1 MKIIPTD
8 IEGLVLVEPR
18 RFGDDR
24 GYFMETFHQD
34 RYGQSGIKQAFVQ
47 DNFSFSVKNTLRGL
61 HFQIRRPQAKL
72 VQVLSGKI
80 FDVVVDL
87 RSGSATFGRWTGLA
101 LSEDNGR
108 QLYIPE
114 GFAHGFCVLSDT
126 ARFIYKCSDIYD
138 PGDEGGILWSDPA
151 IGIDWPVTAPI
162 LSEKDA
168 AFPCLADVPHHRLPG
183 GGAKGPE

>member
-47 DNFSFSVKNTLRGL
+47 DNFSFSIKNTLRGL

-87 RSGSATFGRWTGLA
+87 RSGSATFGQWTGLA

-114 GFAHGFCVLSDT
+114 GFAHGFVVLSDV
-126 ARFIYKCSDIYD
+126 ADVIYKCTDFYA
-138 PGDEGGILWSDPA
+138 PGDEYGILWSDPG
-151 IGIDWPVTAPI
+151 IGIEWPVTQPI
-162 LSEKDA
+162 LSDKDRQA
-168 AFPCLADVPHHRLPG
+168 PPLSRVPVDHLPTFL
-183 GGAKGPE
+183 